1 MRPADTPLPPVT
13 DAHRRQAF
21 ALFKWPGVTFEQAMA
36 VDLRRRLIEA
46 CAHGIRTREHQA
58 CQREQAKARYSPWC
72 QQAIFGA
79 RVRPVPTTL
88 AADIKRLA
96 AHDLDD

>member
-1 MRPADTPLPPVT
+1 MPTIELPPVT
-13 DAHRRQAF
+13 DEHRRAAF
-21 ALFKWPGVTFEQAMA
+21 ALFHWPDVTYEQAMR

-58 CQREQAKARYSPWC
+58 RQRDARKARYQPWC
-72 QQAIFGA
+72 QDAIFGA
-79 RVRPVPTTL
+79 RPASPRHLL
-88 AADIKRLA
+88 AQRDLKRLA